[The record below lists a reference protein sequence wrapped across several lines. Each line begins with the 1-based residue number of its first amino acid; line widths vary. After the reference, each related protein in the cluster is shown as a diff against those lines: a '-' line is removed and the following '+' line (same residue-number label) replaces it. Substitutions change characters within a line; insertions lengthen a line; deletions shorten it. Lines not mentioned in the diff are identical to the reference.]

1 MIRAEIHQIN
11 GIGPVLF
18 ERSRRAKH
26 LNISLKPFKN
36 VRVAVPYGVSFR
48 AAKKF
53 ALRNKDWIT
62 KHQERIKRIE
72 KQQKE
77 AALKFSGTNHRE
89 AKAILVGR
97 LEELAEAYGFFYNRV
112 FIRNQKTRWGSCS
125 ARNNISLNIKLALLP
140 ADLRDYVLL
149 HELTHT
155 RIKNHSPEFWAEL
168 DRYVGDARML
178 RKKLNRCELIS

>member
-11 GIGPVLF
+11 GIGTVLF

-26 LNISLKPFKN
+26 LNISLKPFKKM
-36 VRVAVPYGVSFR
+36 RVAVPYGVSFR

-53 ALRNKDWIT
+53 ALRNKDWIA
-62 KHQERIKRIE
+62 KHQERIRRIE

-77 AALKFSGTNHRE
+77 DALKLSGINQRE
-89 AKAILVGR
+89 ARAMLVGK

-125 ARNNISLNIKLALLP
+125 ARNNISLNIKLILLP
-140 ADLRDYVLL
+140 AGLRDYVLL

-168 DRYVGDARML
+168 AKYVGDARML
-178 RKKLNRCELIS
+178 RKKLKNCEL